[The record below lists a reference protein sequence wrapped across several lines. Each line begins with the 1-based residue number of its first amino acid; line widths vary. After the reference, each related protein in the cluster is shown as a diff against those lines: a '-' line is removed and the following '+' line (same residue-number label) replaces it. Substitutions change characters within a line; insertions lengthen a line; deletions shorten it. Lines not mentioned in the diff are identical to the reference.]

1 MTGDKALHISNCI
14 AAYNKAYGHPRNG
27 HRSFCKIEEF
37 VEYPETQKNG
47 ANFALKFKTNLNDCT
62 FEYKD
67 FDQLKAWFNFHL
79 QFNMNM
85 EDEDIPDSAEEFE
98 KLYEQLMKEG
108 KTLLK

>member
-14 AAYNKAYGHPRNG
+14 AAYNKVYGHPRNG

-62 FEYKD
+62 LEYKD
-67 FDQLKAWFNFHL
+67 FNKGRKNVALVNKILHKRGFQETSFL
-79 QFNMNM
+79 
-85 EDEDIPDSAEEFE
+85 
-98 KLYEQLMKEG
+98 LYFICKNKRGIIWKRYMF
-108 KTLLK
+108 